1 LFLENLEEVAVSHPL
16 EPIVALQKKD
26 RRLIKIMREI
36 RDIPKR
42 KSDIEA
48 QLSSSKQKLETALDS
63 KKHTEVTLKELE
75 LEVEA
80 CKEKISKYK
89 IQQMEAKT
97 NDQYRAF
104 VKEIGVVEAEI
115 KELEEKEIRL
125 MESLEQGNEIMSEC
139 EERLSREKA
148 GIADELAEL
157 DAREAELSEQLESL
171 KADRAR
177 AAELCDKTLLQ
188 KYSRILNN
196 KRDFA
201 VVMVESGG
209 HCGGCHMK
217 LPPQVVN
224 DARNP
229 TKLVG
234 CNFCG
239 RIVYN
244 PAP

>member
-1 LFLENLEEVAVSHPL
+1 VSHPL

-26 RRLIKIMREI
+26 RKLIKIMREI
-36 RDIPKR
+36 RDIPQR

-48 QLSSSKQKLETALDS
+48 QLSGSKQKLETALES
-63 KKHTEVTLKELE
+63 KKHTEARLKDVELE
-75 LEVEA
+75 IEA
-80 CKEKISKYK
+80 CKEKVTKYK
-89 IQQMEAKT
+89 TQQMEAKT

-115 KELEEKEIRL
+115 KELEDKDIKL
-125 MESLEQGNEIMSEC
+125 MEDLEQGKAIVAEC
-139 EERLSREKA
+139 EERLNTEKA

-157 DAREAELSEQLESL
+157 DARTADLMERLESL
-171 KADRAR
+171 KEDRAR
-177 AAELCDKTLLQ
+177 AAALCDKPLLQ
-188 KYSRILNN
+188 KYTRIMNN
-196 KRDFA
+196 KKDFA

-217 LPPQVVN
+217 LPPQVIH

-229 TKLVG
+229 TKIVG

-244 PAP
+244 PPERG

>member
-1 LFLENLEEVAVSHPL
+1 MSHPL

-26 RRLIKIMREI
+26 RRLIKIMREV
-36 RDIPKR
+36 RDIPQR

-48 QLSSSKQKLETALDS
+48 QLDGSKQKLETALDS
-63 KKHTEVTLKELE
+63 KKHTEALLRDIELE
-75 LEVEA
+75 IES
-80 CKEKISKYK
+80 CKEKVTKYK
-89 IQQMEAKT
+89 TQQMDAKT

-104 VKEIGVVEAEI
+104 VKEIGVVESEI
-115 KELEEKEIRL
+115 RDLEDKELQL
-125 MESLEQGNEIMSEC
+125 MEELEKGKGIVAEC
-139 EERLSREKA
+139 EERLNAEKA
-148 GIADELAEL
+148 GISDELNEL
-157 DAREAELSEQLESL
+157 NDRTSYLKEQLESL

-177 AAELCDKTLLQ
+177 AAALCDKTLLQ
-188 KYSRILNN
+188 KYTRIMNN
-196 KRDFA
+196 KKDVA
-201 VVMVESGG
+201 VALVESGG

-217 LPPQVVN
+217 LPPQVIH

-229 TKLVG
+229 TKIVS

>member
-1 LFLENLEEVAVSHPL
+1 L
-16 EPIVALQKKD
+16 EPLYALQKKD
-26 RRLIKIMREI
+26 RKLIRMMREI
-36 RDIPKR
+36 RDIPRR

-48 QLSSSKQKLETALDS
+48 QLAGSKQKLEIALES
-63 KKHTEVTLKELE
+63 RKHTEASLKELE

-80 CKEKISKYK
+80 LNERIIKYK
-89 IQQMEAKT
+89 QQQMEAKT

-104 VKEIGVVEAEI
+104 VREIGTVEQEI
-115 KELEEKEIRL
+115 KALEDKELEL
-125 MESLEQGNEIMSEC
+125 MEDLEKGKAIVAEC
-139 EERLSREKA
+139 EERLAGEKA
-148 GIADELAEL
+148 GIASELEML
-157 DAREAELSEQLESL
+157 DARTAELQGQLEKM

-177 AAELCDKTLLQ
+177 AAELCDKTLLR
-188 KYSRILNN
+188 KYTRIMNN

-201 VVMVESGG
+201 VVMVESGD

-217 LPPQVVN
+217 LPPQVIH

-229 TKLVG
+229 EKIVS

-239 RIVYN
+239 RIMYN

>member
-1 LFLENLEEVAVSHPL
+1 MSHPL

-26 RRLIKIMREI
+26 RRLIKIMREV
-36 RDIPKR
+36 RDIPQR
-42 KSDIEA
+42 KNDIEA
-48 QLSSSKQKLETALDS
+48 QLSGSKQKLETALDS
-63 KKHTEVTLKELE
+63 RKHTEATLKELE
-75 LEVEA
+75 LEVEV
-80 CKEKISKYK
+80 CNEKVTKYK
-89 IQQMEAKT
+89 TQQMEAKT

-115 KELEEKEIRL
+115 KELEEKEIQL
-125 MESLEQGNEIMSEC
+125 MEALEQGKAIVEEC
-139 EERLSREKA
+139 EARLNGEKEA
-148 GIADELAEL
+148 IADELAEL
-157 DAREAELSEQLESL
+157 DARAAELDERAERM
-171 KADRAR
+171 KADRSR
-177 AAELCDKTLLQ
+177 AAESCDKALLQ
-188 KYSRILNN
+188 KYTRILNN

-201 VVMVESGG
+201 VVMIESGG

>member
-1 LFLENLEEVAVSHPL
+1 MSHPL
-16 EPIVALQKKD
+16 ESIVAVQKKD
-26 RRLIKIMREI
+26 RRLIKLMREI
-36 RDIPKR
+36 RDIPQR
-42 KSDIEA
+42 KQDIEM
-48 QLSSSKQKLETALDS
+48 QLAGSVQKLETAVDS
-63 KKHTEVTLKELE
+63 RRHTEATLKEQE
-75 LEVEA
+75 LEVESL
-80 CKEKISKYK
+80 KERITKYK
-89 IQQMEAKT
+89 NQQMEAQT

-104 VKEIGVVEAEI
+104 VKEIGTVEREI
-115 KELEEKEIRL
+115 NDLEEKEIVL
-125 MESLEQGNEIMSEC
+125 MEALEKGKTIETEC
-139 EERLSREKA
+139 EETLNGEQA

-157 DAREAELSEQLESL
+157 DARAAELAEQLERM

-177 AAELCDKTLLQ
+177 VAELCDKTILQ
-188 KYSRILNN
+188 KYSRIMNN

-217 LPPQVVN
+217 LPPQVTH

-229 TKLVG
+229 IKVVA

-244 PAP
+244 PAS

>member
-1 LFLENLEEVAVSHPL
+1 MSHPL

-36 RDIPKR
+36 RDIPQR

-48 QLSSSKQKLETALDS
+48 QLDGSKQKLAVALDS
-63 KKHTEVTLKELE
+63 RKHTEATLKDLE
-75 LEVEA
+75 LEIEA
-80 CKEKISKYK
+80 CKEKVVKYK
-89 IQQMEAKT
+89 NQQMEAKT

-104 VKEIGVVEAEI
+104 VKEIGVVDAEI
-115 KELEEKEIRL
+115 KELEDKEIQL
-125 MESLEQGNEIMSEC
+125 MEDLEQGKSIVAQC
-139 EERLSREKA
+139 EERLNTEKA
-148 GIADELAEL
+148 GIADELGEL
-157 DAREAELSEQLESL
+157 DARTAELKERLETL
-171 KADRAR
+171 KADRTR
-177 AAELCDKTLLQ
+177 AAELCDKALLQ
-188 KYSRILNN
+188 KYTRILNN
-196 KRDFA
+196 KKDFA
-201 VVMVESGG
+201 VVMVDPGG

-217 LPPQVVN
+217 LPPQVIH

-229 TKLVG
+229 TKIVG

>member
-1 LFLENLEEVAVSHPL
+1 MSHPL
-16 EPIVALQKKD
+16 EPIYALQKKD

-36 RDIPKR
+36 RDIPQR

-48 QLSSSKQKLETALDS
+48 QLSGTKKKLDMALDS
-63 KKHTEVTLKELE
+63 RKHTEATLKEQE
-75 LEVEA
+75 LEVESL
-80 CKEKISKYK
+80 KEKVTKYK
-89 IQQMEAKT
+89 NQQMDAQT
-97 NDQYRAF
+97 NEQYRAF
-104 VKEIGVVEAEI
+104 VKEIGVVEDEI
-115 KELEEKEIRL
+115 KALEEKEIKL
-125 MESLEQGNEIMSEC
+125 MEALEQGKAIVAEC
-139 EERLSREKA
+139 EEKLNGERA
-148 GIADELAEL
+148 GISDELRELDERAAEL
-157 DAREAELSEQLESL
+157 QERAESM
-171 KADRAR
+171 KVDRAR
-177 AAELCDKTLLQ
+177 AAALCDKALLQ

-201 VVMVESGG
+201 VVLVEPGG

-217 LPPQVVN
+217 LPPQVTN

-229 TKLVG
+229 TKIVA

>member
-1 LFLENLEEVAVSHPL
+1 MSHPL

-26 RRLIKIMREI
+26 RRLIKLMREI
-36 RDIPKR
+36 RDIPQR

-48 QLSSSKQKLETALDS
+48 QLAGSAQKLETALDS
-63 KKHTEVTLKELE
+63 RKHTEATLNEQE
-75 LEVEA
+75 LEVESL
-80 CKEKISKYK
+80 KERITKYK
-89 IQQMEAKT
+89 NQQMEATT

-104 VKEIGVVEAEI
+104 VKEIGTVEREI
-115 KELEEKEIRL
+115 SDLEDKEIVL
-125 MESLEQGNEIMSEC
+125 MEALEKGKAIVAEC
-139 EERLSREKA
+139 EEKLNGEKA
-148 GIADELAEL
+148 GISDELKELDDRSAEL
-157 DAREAELSEQLESL
+157 TEMLEQM

-177 AAELCDKTLLQ
+177 AVEQCDKAIVQ
-188 KYSRILNN
+188 KYTRIMNN

-201 VVMVESGG
+201 VVMVEPGG

-217 LPPQVVN
+217 LPPQVTN

-229 TKLVG
+229 TKIVA

-244 PAP
+244 P

>member
-1 LFLENLEEVAVSHPL
+1 MSHPL
-16 EPIVALQKKD
+16 EAIYALQKKD
-26 RRLIKIMREI
+26 RKLIKIMREI
-36 RDIPKR
+36 RDIPQR

-48 QLSSSKQKLETALDS
+48 QLAGAKKKLEVALDS
-63 KKHTEVTLKELE
+63 RKHTEATLKEQE

-80 CKEKISKYK
+80 LKEKVEKYK
-89 IQQMEAKT
+89 NQQMEAST
-97 NDQYRAF
+97 NEQYRAF
-104 VKEIGVVEAEI
+104 VKEIGTVEDEI
-115 KELEEKEIRL
+115 KALEEKEIQL
-125 MESLEQGNEIMSEC
+125 MESLEQGKAIVAEC
-139 EERLSREKA
+139 EEKLDGEKA

-157 DAREAELSEQLESL
+157 DERSAELAERLERL

-177 AAELCDKTLLQ
+177 AAAECDPSLLQ
-188 KYSRILNN
+188 KYTRILQN

-201 VVMVESGG
+201 VVMVEPGG

-229 TKLVG
+229 TKVVA

-244 PAP
+244 P

>member
-1 LFLENLEEVAVSHPL
+1 LEA
-16 EPIVALQKKD
+16 IYALQKKD
-26 RRLIKIMREI
+26 RKLIKIMREI
-36 RDIPKR
+36 RDIPQR
-42 KSDIEA
+42 KKDIEA
-48 QLSSSKQKLETALDS
+48 QLAGSKQKLEVALDS
-63 KKHTEVTLKELE
+63 RKHTEATLKEQE

-80 CKEKISKYK
+80 LNEKVEKYK
-89 IQQMEAKT
+89 NQQMEAST
-97 NDQYRAF
+97 NEQYRAF
-104 VKEIGVVEAEI
+104 VKEIGVVEDEI
-115 KELEEKEIRL
+115 KALEEKEIQL
-125 MESLEQGNEIMSEC
+125 MESLEKGREIVAEC
-139 EERLSREKA
+139 EEKLGGEKA

-157 DAREAELSEQLESL
+157 DERAAALTERLEKM

-177 AAELCDKTLLQ
+177 AAAECDPGLLQ
-188 KYSRILNN
+188 KYTRILQN

-201 VVMVESGG
+201 VVMVEPGG

-229 TKLVG
+229 TKVVA

-244 PAP
+244 P

>member
-1 LFLENLEEVAVSHPL
+1 MSHPL
-16 EPIVALQKKD
+16 ESIVALQKKD

-36 RDIPKR
+36 RDIPQR
-42 KSDIEA
+42 QNDIES
-48 QLSSSKQKLETALDS
+48 QLDGSKKKLETALES
-63 KKHTEVTLKELE
+63 KKHTEALLKDVELE
-75 LEVEA
+75 TEA
-80 CKEKISKYK
+80 RKEKVTKYK
-89 IQQMEAKT
+89 MQQMEAKT

-115 KELEEKEIRL
+115 KELEDKEIRL
-125 MESLEQGNEIMSEC
+125 MEDLEQGKKIIVSC
-139 EERLSREKA
+139 EKRLVAEKA
-148 GIADELAEL
+148 EIADELEEL
-157 DAREAELSEQLESL
+157 KERSDELKEQVERL
-171 KADRAR
+171 KADRNR
-177 AAELCDKTLLQ
+177 AASSCDRDLLQ

-201 VVMVESGG
+201 VVMVEPGG

-217 LPPQVVN
+217 LPPQVIN

-229 TKLVG
+229 TKIVA

-244 PAP
+244 PIYNNA

>member
-1 LFLENLEEVAVSHPL
+1 VSHPL
-16 EPIVALQKKD
+16 EPIYALQKKD
-26 RRLIKIMREI
+26 KRLIKIMREL
-36 RDIPKR
+36 RDIPQR
-42 KSDIEA
+42 KTEIEA
-48 QLSSSKQKLETALDS
+48 QLSGSKQKLETAVES
-63 KKHTEVTLKELE
+63 RKHTEATLKEQE
-75 LEVEA
+75 LEVASLE
-80 CKEKISKYK
+80 EKVTKYK
-89 IQQMEAKT
+89 QQQMEAKT

-115 KELEEKEIRL
+115 KELEDKEIRL
-125 MESLEQGNEIMSEC
+125 MEDLEKGKAIVEEC
-139 EERLSREKA
+139 EAQLNEERA

-157 DAREAELSEQLESL
+157 DARTAELQERLEKM

-177 AAELCDKTLLQ
+177 AAEGCDKTLLK
-188 KYSRILNN
+188 KYTRILQN
-196 KRDFA
+196 KKDVA
-201 VVMVESGG
+201 VVLVEDGG

-217 LPPQVVN
+217 LPPQVIH

-229 TKLVG
+229 TKIVG

>member
-1 LFLENLEEVAVSHPL
+1 MSHPL
-16 EPIVALQKKD
+16 EPIYALQKKD
-26 RRLIKIMREI
+26 RKLIKITREI

-48 QLSSSKQKLETALDS
+48 QLSGTKKKLETALDS
-63 KKHTEVTLKELE
+63 KKHTEATLKEQE
-75 LEVEA
+75 LEVEVL
-80 CKEKISKYK
+80 KERVIKYK
-89 IQQMEAKT
+89 QQQMDAQT

-104 VKEIGVVEAEI
+104 VKEIGTVEDEI
-115 KELEEKEIRL
+115 KALEEKEIHL
-125 MESLEQGNEIMSEC
+125 MEALEQGKAIVAEC
-139 EERLSREKA
+139 EAKLTGEMA
-148 GIADELAEL
+148 GISDELGEL
-157 DAREAELSEQLESL
+157 DAREKELKEKAE
-171 KADRAR
+171 KMMADRRR
-177 AAELCDKTLLQ
+177 AAEQCDTAVLQ
-188 KYSRILNN
+188 KYTRIMNN

-217 LPPQVVN
+217 LPPQVTN

-229 TKLVG
+229 AKIVA

-244 PAP
+244 PPEHG

>member
-1 LFLENLEEVAVSHPL
+1 MSHPL
-16 EPIVALQKKD
+16 EPIYALQKKD
-26 RRLIKIMREI
+26 RKLIKILREI

-48 QLSSSKQKLETALDS
+48 QLSGTKAKLQMALDS
-63 KKHTEVTLKELE
+63 RKHTEATLKEQE
-75 LEVEA
+75 LEVESL
-80 CKEKISKYK
+80 KEKVTKYK
-89 IQQMEAKT
+89 NQQMEAQT
-97 NDQYRAF
+97 NEQYRAF
-104 VKEIGVVEAEI
+104 VKEIGAVEDEI
-115 KELEEKEIRL
+115 KVLEEKEIQL
-125 MESLEQGNEIMSEC
+125 MEALEQGKAIEAEC
-139 EERLSREKA
+139 TAKLNVEKA

-157 DAREAELSEQLESL
+157 DDRVAHLQERAEKM

-177 AAELCDKTLLQ
+177 AASGCDRELLQ

-201 VVMVESGG
+201 VVLVEAGG

-217 LPPQVVN
+217 LPPQVTN

-229 TKLVG
+229 TKIVA

-244 PAP
+244 PPYGDA

>member
-1 LFLENLEEVAVSHPL
+1 MSHPL

-26 RRLIKIMREI
+26 RRMIKLMREI
-36 RDIPKR
+36 RDIPQR

-48 QLSSSKQKLETALDS
+48 QLAGAAQKLDVARDS
-63 KKHTEVTLKELE
+63 RKHTEATLKEQE
-75 LEVEA
+75 LEVESL
-80 CKEKISKYK
+80 KERITKYK
-89 IQQMEAKT
+89 NQQMEATT

-104 VKEIGVVEAEI
+104 VKEIGTVEREI
-115 KELEEKEIRL
+115 SELEDKEIVL
-125 MESLEQGNEIMSEC
+125 MENLEQGKVIEAEC
-139 EERLSREKA
+139 EAKLNVEKD
-148 GIADELAEL
+148 GIADELGEL
-157 DAREAELSEQLESL
+157 DARAAELTEQLESM

-177 AAELCDKTLLQ
+177 AAELCDPSIVQ
-188 KYSRILNN
+188 KYTRIMNN

-201 VVMVESGG
+201 VVMIEPGG

-217 LPPQVVN
+217 LPPQVTN

-229 TKLVG
+229 TKIVG

>member
-1 LFLENLEEVAVSHPL
+1 MSHPL

-26 RRLIKIMREI
+26 RRLIKIMREV
-36 RDIPKR
+36 RDIPQR
-42 KSDIEA
+42 KNDIEA
-48 QLSSSKQKLETALDS
+48 QLGGSKKKLETALDS
-63 KKHTEVTLKELE
+63 KKHTEATLKEME
-75 LEVEA
+75 LEVEV
-80 CKEKISKYK
+80 CKEKVTKYK
-89 IQQMEAKT
+89 TQQMEAKT

-104 VKEIGVVEAEI
+104 VKEIGGVEAEI

-125 MESLEQGNEIMSEC
+125 MEALEQGKEILAEC
-139 EERLSREKA
+139 EERLNQEKA

-157 DAREAELSEQLESL
+157 DARESELNEQLEGL

-177 AAELCDKTLLQ
+177 AAALCDKTLLQ
-188 KYSRILNN
+188 KYTRILNN

-201 VVMVESGG
+201 VVMIESGG

-229 TKLVG
+229 AKLVG